1 MTGGPERESIG
12 LRDGIRNDNDGQAKA
27 IMGQNEDGSS
37 KPEKQRRQRRVSL
50 DYDVTV
56 GMETDAMFYTGLL
69 KDISS
74 GGLFIATTKAHHVG
88 DNISLQLNLP
98 GTDDPLQVTGVIKWL
113 RGDYVSEEL
122 PEGVGVELTDLAP
135 EVKKSI
141 NQYLVGEDPLYFD
154 HTDDYS
160 EW

>member
-1 MTGGPERESIG
+1 MGQDETGGNKG
-12 LRDGIRNDNDGQAKA
+12 
-27 IMGQNEDGSS
+27 
-37 KPEKQRRQRRVSL
+37 EKQRRARRVSL

-56 GMETDAMFYTGLL
+56 GMESDAMFYTGLL

-74 GGLFIATTKAHHVG
+74 GGLFIATTKPHNVG
-88 DNISLQLNLP
+88 DKISLQLNLP
-98 GTDDPLQVTGVIKWL
+98 GSDDPLQVNGVIKWH
-113 RGDYVSEEL
+113 RGEYVSEEL
-122 PEGVGVELTDLAP
+122 PEGVGVELSDLDP
-135 EVKKSI
+135 EVRKAI

>member
-1 MTGGPERESIG
+1 MTQ
-12 LRDGIRNDNDGQAKA
+12 NDNDGKT
-27 IMGQNEDGSS
+27 
-37 KPEKQRRQRRVSL
+37 PEKQRRARRVSL

-74 GGLFIATTKAHHVG
+74 GGLFIATEKEHKVG
-88 DNISLQLNLP
+88 DTISLQLNLP
-98 GTDDPLQVTGVIKWL
+98 GADDPLQVTGVIKWH
-113 RGDYVSEEL
+113 RGEYVSEEL
-122 PEGVGVELTDLAP
+122 PEGVGVELTGLDPKVRKA
-135 EVKKSI
+135 I

>member
-1 MTGGPERESIG
+1 
-12 LRDGIRNDNDGQAKA
+12 
-27 IMGQNEDGSS
+27 MGQDENGGS
-37 KPEKQRRQRRVSL
+37 KPEKQRRARRVSL
-50 DYDVTV
+50 DYDLTV

-74 GGLFIATTKAHHVG
+74 GGLFIATDKDHNVG

-98 GTDDPLQVTGVIKWL
+98 GTSDPLQVTGVIKWL
-113 RGDYVSEEL
+113 RGEYVSEEL
-122 PEGVGVELTDLAP
+122 PEGVGVELTDLDP
-135 EVKKSI
+135 EVRKAI

-154 HTDDYS
+154 HTDEYS